1 MNWSIVMNV
10 LFVVLI
16 IAAIVLGVLYYFGR
30 KLEKRQVEAQATIDA
45 AKQVVTLMAIDKKK
59 LKLKEAGLPAIVYE
73 QTPWYAKRAKIPVVK
88 AKIGPRIMTMIAD
101 EKVFLQLPLKTEAK
115 VVISGMYITEIKSV
129 RGRDPASSGEEE
141 ILRPVQKEK
150 GRSEK
155 ERIIKDSASSGEDLQ
170 VMRFLFSRQR
180 PGLALTPGPFPAG
193 YPRWSSLFP
202 SCPARRSHPYGAWSP
217 PAYCR

>member
-73 QTPWYAKRAKIPVVK
+73 QTPWYAKRAKSPVVK

-101 EKVFLQLPLKTEAK
+101 EKVFLQLPLTTEAK

-129 RGRDPASSGEEE
+129 RGGIPPLPEKKKFLDRFRKKKDD
-141 ILRPVQKEK
+141 QKK
-150 GRSEK
+150 N
-155 ERIIKDSASSGEDLQ
+155 A
-170 VMRFLFSRQR
+170 
-180 PGLALTPGPFPAG
+180 
-193 YPRWSSLFP
+193 
-202 SCPARRSHPYGAWSP
+202 
-217 PAYCR
+217 